1 MKKWISIILA
11 IVVLIIVG
19 LFFGLK
25 QVANNPSVLLNS
37 KVADEII
44 TTVIKKADIDMES
57 IDVEAI
63 KEAEIN
69 KEVVNEVLAEYGLS
83 GMINVENLTDAD
95 LEALRDKVVEW
106 LESGAAFPTDID
118 ISTEFK

>member
-25 QVANNPSVLLNS
+25 QVANNPSGLLKS

-44 TTVIKKADIDMES
+44 TTVIEKADIDMES
-57 IDVEAI
+57 IDIEAI

-106 LESGAAFPTDID
+106 LET
-118 ISTEFK
+118 TNLE